1 MTDSPDSG
9 TPPEAIRCRRCGE
22 DKPPLAKAP
31 FRSDLGEE
39 ILASICQDCWK
50 DWLEHQTLLI
60 NHYGLDVR
68 DAKAR
73 EFLYEQVRNVLL
85 GEGDGKEV
93 DTSQQGTIEW

>member
-1 MTDSPDSG
+1 MSDRPASDSPP
-9 TPPEAIRCRRCGE
+9 TTIPCRRCKE
-22 DKPPLAKAP
+22 DKPALTRAP
-31 FRSDLGEE
+31 FRNELGAQ

-85 GEGDGKEV
+85 EEGEGKEV
-93 DTSQQGTIEW
+93 DTSQQGSIEW